1 LSNSPINATTPGSC
15 DMYRQ
20 HFGLRCAPL
29 SKEHTEL
36 WDDGALAQFNERF
49 QWLLHSP
56 GIGLLTGEPGVGKTA
71 ALRHAA
77 LALNPHRYQVIYLAE
92 TEFGRIDLY
101 RSLARALG
109 LEPAYRRADLWRDL
123 KLRIQELV
131 ESKQLLPVWIID
143 EAQNL
148 PLEFF
153 RDFPAFL
160 NFAFDSRDLL
170 TVWLAGHPSLGQT
183 LERAPYAA
191 LYGRIQARVQLKP
204 VIERE
209 RFALFIQHALKSAGC
224 SHTLLAE
231 SGLELLR
238 QASRGLPRQAG
249 RILRTAMQMAVPKGL
264 NHLPDELLQLA
275 IEELK

>member
-1 LSNSPINATTPGSC
+1 
-15 DMYRQ
+15 MYRQ

-29 SKEHTEL
+29 DKDSTDL
-36 WDDGALAQFNERF
+36 WDDGALAQLTERF
-49 QWLLHSP
+49 QWLLTSP

-71 ALRHAA
+71 ALRH
-77 LALNPHRYQVIYLAE
+77 LTRGLNPHRYLVIYLAE

-109 LEPAYRRADLWRDL
+109 LEPSYRRADLWREL
-123 KLRIQELV
+123 KQRITELV
-131 ESKQLLPVWIID
+131 EGKQLLVVWIID

-148 PLEFF
+148 PIEFF
-153 RDFPAFL
+153 RDFPSFL
-160 NFAFDSRDLL
+160 NFAFDSRNLL
-170 TVWLAGHPSLGQT
+170 TVWLAAHPNLATT

-209 RFALFIQHALKSAGC
+209 RFAQLITHALKSAGC
-224 SHTLLAE
+224 THTLLAD

-249 RILRTAMQMAVPKGL
+249 RIMRTAMQLAVPRGL
-264 NHLPDELLQLA
+264 NHLPDELLQQA
-275 IEELK
+275 IEEFR